1 MYIYVYVY
9 SIHIYV
15 LYTDIQLLY
24 QKYCAEIMFKSLAF
38 SHRIS
43 HFLQFS
49 LHPYQMED
57 V

>member
-24 QKYCAEIMFKSLAF
+24 QKYCAEIMFKLLAPC
-38 SHRIS
+38 HTYV

-49 LHPYQMED
+49 LLHS
-57 V
+57 